1 MKKKL
6 VLTAVLIAFLF
17 TGFATVLGVYSEAE
31 PIRESVVRLHIM
43 ADSDDNE
50 AQRIKQAQRI
60 KLQVRNEIL
69 DQTEG
74 VFGNETDPAC
84 AREIVQEN
92 IPLFEQVANERLAE
106 LGAPYTARVS
116 YEPHYFPTRTYGA
129 VSLPA
134 GEYDSLVIR
143 LGSGEGKNWW
153 CVMFPPLCYDGEEVA
168 AEEESLEIL
177 QQNLEAPEY
186 DLLTGEAV
194 VRFKL
199 LEFFGSLFQK

>member
-1 MKKKL
+1 MKKKF

-17 TGFATVLGVYSEAE
+17 TTFATVLGVYSEAE

-43 ADSDDNE
+43 ADSDDDE
-50 AQRIKQAQRI
+50 AQRI
-60 KLQVRNEIL
+60 KLQVRNAII

-74 VFGNETDPAC
+74 VFGDETDPAR

-92 IPLFEQVANERLAE
+92 LPLFERVANEKLAE

-153 CVMFPPLCYDGEEVA
+153 CVMFPPLCYDGEEVT
-168 AEEESLEIL
+168 AEAESLEIL

-186 DLLTGEAV
+186 DLLTGETV